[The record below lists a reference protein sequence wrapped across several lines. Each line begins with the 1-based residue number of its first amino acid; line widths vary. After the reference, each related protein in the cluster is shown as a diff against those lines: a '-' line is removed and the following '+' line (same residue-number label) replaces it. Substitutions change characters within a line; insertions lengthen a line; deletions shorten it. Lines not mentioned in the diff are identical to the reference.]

1 MKEVMFI
8 IMMVGV
14 IVYIFIED
22 RFERK
27 KHAAILSGIVAI
39 LSGIILI
46 ALIMKWTS

>member
-8 IMMVGV
+8 MMIAGV

-27 KHAAILSGIVAI
+27 KYAVVLSGIAAI
-39 LSGIILI
+39 VSGFIMV